1 VIRNNAESTS
11 GEKQMSPQINLRHGE
26 LMSDGNDATP
36 GLTLRVLIRGLSAAA
51 AAAGTELC
59 A

>member
-1 VIRNNAESTS
+1 
-11 GEKQMSPQINLRHGE
+11 MSPQINLRHGE
-26 LMSDGNDATP
+26 LTSDGNDATP

-51 AAAGTELC
+51 GTELC